1 MAVTCR
7 VVSPGEVGKQG
18 EEEGGDGEREEKELD
33 PNDDFKREMW
43 LYVHTHT
50 HTSHLTLPPIS
61 LSPSSYQQALSAVEM
76 GHHKLQELD
85 VPTTRPEDYF
95 AEMVKTDDHMRKV
108 CFSAPTKINPSHI
121 YFIFVHPKR

>member
-1 MAVTCR
+1 MVCT
-7 VVSPGEVGKQG
+7 
-18 EEEGGDGEREEKELD
+18 
-33 PNDDFKREMW
+33 
-43 LYVHTHT
+43 YTHT
-50 HTSHLTLPPIS
+50 HTHLTLPPIS

-108 CFSAPTKINPSHI
+108 CFSAPTIHT
-121 YFIFVHPKR
+121 IFSFLCVLKGEGEIAESAEGVGTERESSEAEGAQKVWQKGCSWLTQSCVIQ